1 LHLLLSRAAQR
12 PEGRYRLLY
21 TGYNGYSFAARSGPR
36 FPYKLYGAIALLAR
50 LDPDNAIRR
59 VVAGRD
65 PPKSIRTKITAANFE
80 RRHDPDLGYTA
91 LSGATDYALFNCP
104 TCGVA
109 VV

>member
-1 LHLLLSRAAQR
+1 MAT
-12 PEGRYRLLY
+12 GRQSTINLVLFIRRGSC
-21 TGYNGYSFAARSGPR
+21 TRGG
-36 FPYKLYGAIALLAR
+36 
-50 LDPDNAIRR
+50 NAIRR

-65 PPKSIRTKITAANFE
+65 PPKSLRTKIAAANFE
-80 RRHDPDLGYTA
+80 RRHGPDIGYTA